1 MSRCAPSTRP
11 GPIKITVLE
20 PGYIES
26 EMTAKSNSTMLMV
39 DNETG
44 VRAMVEAIEKEKGR
58 AVVPGWPWWPLVEVM
73 KLMPP
78 RFTKYFA

>member
-1 MSRCAPSTRP
+1 
-11 GPIKITVLE
+11 
-20 PGYIES
+20 
-26 EMTAKSNSTMLMV
+26 MV
-39 DNETG
+39 D
-44 VRAMVEAIEKEKGR
+44 AIEKEKGR